1 MIKIGVITMALMSFL
16 HAGWLGDLF
25 DSTPTPYYKMPIDL
39 SKAGNVAET
48 DIRIDEKHYVYVMLS
63 YDPREQKISR
73 DRYGEISDKYFGDE
87 IKPTLP
93 IFPIKLT
100 VMKYEKTGTT
110 VIVDKIYHTNTQR
123 ASATRHID
131 EFKLQEGAKYHIKV
145 EAVED
150 YPELADLNVEVVIG
164 YIKAK

>member
-1 MIKIGVITMALMSFL
+1 MALMSFL
-16 HAGWLGDLF
+16 HAGWLGNLLGF
-25 DSTPTPYYKMPIDL
+25 TPTPYYKMPIDL

-48 DIRIDEKHYVYVMLS
+48 DIRIDEKYSVYVMLS
-63 YDPREQKISR
+63 YDPRKQKISR
-73 DRYGEISDKYFGDE
+73 GRYGEISDKYFGDE

-100 VMKYEKTGTT
+100 VMKYEKTGTAI
-110 VIVDKIYHTNTQR
+110 IVDKTYYTNTQR
-123 ASATRHID
+123 ASATRHVG

-145 EAVED
+145 ETVED
-150 YPELADLNVEVVIG
+150 YPELAELNVEVVIG